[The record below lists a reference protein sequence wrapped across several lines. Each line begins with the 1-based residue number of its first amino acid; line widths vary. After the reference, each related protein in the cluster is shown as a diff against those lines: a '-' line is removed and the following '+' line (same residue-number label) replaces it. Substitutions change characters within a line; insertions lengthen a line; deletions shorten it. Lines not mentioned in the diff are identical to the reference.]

1 MRRTESKI
9 ERETATCCRV
19 ASTRRLGLLDV
30 PAVGGSM
37 LARSWAVRLHVA
49 KGSRARGSAKTA
61 LAGEE

>member
-1 MRRTESKI
+1 
-9 ERETATCCRV
+9 V